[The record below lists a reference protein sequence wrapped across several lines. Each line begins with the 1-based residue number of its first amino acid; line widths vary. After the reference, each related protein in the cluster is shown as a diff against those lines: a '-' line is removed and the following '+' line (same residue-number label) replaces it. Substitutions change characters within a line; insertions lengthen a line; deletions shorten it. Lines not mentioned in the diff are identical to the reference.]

1 MRIIAGEFRRRTLRT
16 PPDATVTRPIPD
28 RVRESVFALLR
39 GHCEGA
45 RVIDL
50 FAGTGAI
57 GLEAISR
64 GAAKCLFVER
74 DRDIARLLQ
83 GNIDALGVAD
93 RCEVLHADALGAGA
107 LARAPRP
114 LTLAFLDP
122 PYPLVRDRLG
132 FQRVLS
138 QVAALVDVLSDD
150 GFVILRTPHP
160 FVLDEAEA
168 AAPEAGPNAV
178 PAPGPR
184 RGSSPRR
191 DGEGDPKRSGGRRD
205 WKRAAYEATL
215 RPETGHERI
224 GRGAG
229 HAEPFTPK
237 APDSRDK
244 PLRLIRGVLAGAD
257 DVDDLA
263 DVDDLDG
270 FDGLN
275 EIDEA
280 LHVPGDHDLPPTKAA
295 ASAGTPRVRASQ
307 PHAKPPESEI
317 AGGGS
322 TASGASGASR
332 GEASGDDAASAQP
345 AQPPPV
351 KKAPPDMTVAG
362 AAGPEVHIYGSMA
375 VYWYAR
381 AK

>member
-28 RVRESVFALLR
+28 RVKESMFALLR

-93 RCEVLHADALGAGA
+93 RCEVLNADALGAGA

-132 FQRVLS
+132 FQRVLA

-160 FVLDEAEA
+160 FVLDEADGTTAETT
-168 AAPEAGPNAV
+168 
-178 PAPGPR
+178 PAPGAR

-191 DGEGDPKRSGGRRD
+191 DADADPKRSGGRRD
-205 WKRAAYEATL
+205 WKRAALEATL

-237 APDSRDK
+237 TPDARDK
-244 PLRLIRGVLAGAD
+244 PPRLIRGALANAD
-257 DVDDLA
+257 DLDDFTDA
-263 DVDDLDG
+263 DDLDG
-270 FDGLN
+270 LAAFG

-280 LHVPGDHDLPPTKAA
+280 LHPPGDDDLPPTKATS
-295 ASAGTPRVRASQ
+295 SAGTPRVRAHQ
-307 PHAKPPESEI
+307 PHAKPHESAI
-317 AGGGS
+317 ASDGAAS
-322 TASGASGASR
+322 SGASSIPLGQGSGTEPSADDPAS
-332 GEASGDDAASAQP
+332 P
-345 AQPPPV
+345 LPP
-351 KKAPPDMTVAG
+351 KKAPPDMAVAG